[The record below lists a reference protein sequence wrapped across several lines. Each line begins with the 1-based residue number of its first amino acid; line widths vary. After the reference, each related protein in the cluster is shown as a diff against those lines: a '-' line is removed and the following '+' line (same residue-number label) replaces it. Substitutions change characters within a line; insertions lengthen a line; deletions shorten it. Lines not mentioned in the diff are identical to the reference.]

1 MSRQEAD
8 LNMLIKL
15 AKNSFDDIKDIID
28 SYRVSS
34 NCDIDTFDDIEM
46 YEFIFGDDIKRDMK
60 REINFIV
67 RNLIHY
73 IMRYEMRY
81 NVMLNAQIDLLDFD
95 DEVENVCSFN
105 LRKGSGINNISDMEA
120 VD

>member
-1 MSRQEAD
+1 MDKQERD
-8 LNMLIKL
+8 LNTLIKL

-28 SYRVSS
+28 SYKTSS
-34 NCDIDTFDDIEM
+34 NCDIDTYDDIEM

-81 NVMLNAQIDLLDFD
+81 DVMLNAQIDLLDFD
-95 DEVENVCSFN
+95 DEVDNVCSFT
-105 LRKGSGINNISDMEA
+105 KHTSTGEVIISDMEA

>member
-1 MSRQEAD
+1 MNKQERE
-8 LNMLIKL
+8 LNMIIKL
-15 AKNSFDDIKDIID
+15 AKDSFDDINDIIN
-28 SYRVSS
+28 SYRISS
-34 NCDIDTFDDIEM
+34 NCDVDTFDDIEM

-73 IMRYEMRY
+73 IMRYEMKY
-81 NVMLNAQIDLLDFD
+81 DVMLNAQIDLLDFD
-95 DEVENVCSFN
+95 DEIENVCSFTHHTS
-105 LRKGSGINNISDMEA
+105 SGEVIISDMEA